1 MNHPSKLCCQWRQ
14 LIWDCLAKQDQSEWF
29 KVVQGWYRC
38 GKLNTQSLSI
48 DFPNCQQCQQLF
60 TKFFPSDQSLE
71 QRVALVKQMGCC
83 QLLPMIYDLDD
94 NTVPENVEFYH
105 SLFTNS
111 MCRECREIIDLAHQ
125 KKLYQTKNYG
135 KEK

>member
-1 MNHPSKLCCQWRQ
+1 LR
-14 LIWDCLAKQDQSEWF
+14 
-29 KVVQGWYRC
+29 
-38 GKLNTQSLSI
+38 I
-48 DFPNCQQCQQLF
+48 DFPDCQPCQDFF
-60 TKFFPSDQSLE
+60 TKFSPPDQSLE
-71 QRVALVKQMGCC
+71 QRVALAKQMGCC

-94 NTVPENVEFYH
+94 NTVPENVEFYN

-111 MCRECREIIDLAHQ
+111 MCQNCQEIIDLAQQ

>member
-1 MNHPSKLCCQWRQ
+1 MNHPSKLCCEWRQ
-14 LIWDCLAKQDQSEWF
+14 LIWDCLVKQDQSEWF
-29 KVVQGWYRC
+29 KIVQGWYRC

-60 TKFFPSDQSLE
+60 TKFFPPGQSLE

-111 MCRECREIIDLAHQ
+111 MCQECQEIIDLAQQ
-125 KKLYQTKNYG
+125 KKMYQTKNYG